1 MAEAPLRTLPV
12 HAPLDT
18 LDLPAQSPSEASE
31 KALLKRANRK
41 DYSHLLGRVLY
52 AEACRCGDNVT
63 GDINPETGRPQPYE
77 RKDLHRYYAR
87 MMDCNQILRQ
97 KAFPDSLLD
106 EPSGESSDSVSSLSL
121 LSDDFVNRLLHGI
134 SPPNFGDWD
143 QGLYTRYCKTRV
155 CLVCGAVM
163 TGRNINRYAP
173 VLEEWGPDTYFVTLT
188 NETVPEAELRQQ
200 IQDMTVA
207 FRNCVQSIRRTH
219 KLEFKALRKTEITRR
234 IETGMYHP
242 HFHCLVYGLPQAKA
256 LVQTWLARSPRHS
269 SPQAQDIRKVTPGG
283 LNEVLKYATKM
294 ISVDPADGK
303 RFIDAEGLHVIVKA
317 LRGLKTLQPVG
328 FRLPKLTEE
337 EEEAIKLEH
346 MTMAWKRIGEAVLW
360 TYDPEVGDFI
370 DEETGECLT
379 GRTPT
384 DAFEAVKRKTL
395 SDVTDVTESD
405 AKRLP
410 LEAVI

>member
-1 MAEAPLRTLPV
+1 
-12 HAPLDT
+12 
-18 LDLPAQSPSEASE
+18 
-31 KALLKRANRK
+31 
-41 DYSHLLGRVLY
+41 
-52 AEACRCGDNVT
+52 
-63 GDINPETGRPQPYE
+63 
-77 RKDLHRYYAR
+77 
-87 MMDCNQILRQ
+87 
-97 KAFPDSLLD
+97 
-106 EPSGESSDSVSSLSL
+106 
-121 LSDDFVNRLLHGI
+121 
-134 SPPNFGDWD
+134 
-143 QGLYTRYCKTRV
+143 
-155 CLVCGAVM
+155 
-163 TGRNINRYAP
+163 
-173 VLEEWGPDTYFVTLT
+173 
-188 NETVPEAELRQQ
+188 
-200 IQDMTVA
+200 
-207 FRNCVQSIRRTH
+207 
-219 KLEFKALRKTEITRR
+219 LEFQALRKTEITRR

-242 HFHCLVYGLPQAKA
+242 HFHCLVYGLPQAQA